1 MLFRPLTLPE
11 IERIVDLL
19 TAELRQRL
27 AERQVG
33 LELTPE
39 AREFVAR
46 SGYDPVYGAR
56 PLKRFLQRQL
66 ESRIARALIAGEAAE
81 GSVVKVGVADA
92 ALAVVIEAGAHRA
105 EEVLVAG

>member
-1 MLFRPLTLPE
+1 M
-11 IERIVDLL
+11 DLL
-19 TAELRQRL
+19 TAELGQRL
-27 AERQVG
+27 AARQVG

-92 ALAVVIEAGAHRA
+92 ALAVVIETGAHRA